1 MQQRRQN
8 KPRQA
13 LARLILGASRGISI
27 EETNAGIGIPASI
40 ISVRYRTKQMPD
52 CVGLVQY
59 RISSGVVS
67 FYNSGTGLIRCRTVR
82 PFLQHTHTNTHT
94 KTNTHANSHKN
105 THGHG
110 QAAWTL
116 TWTCSMEMGT
126 MDMDK
131 QHGCRNADEKFSLA
145 SLVFC

>member
-13 LARLILGASRGISI
+13 LAHLILGASLGIGI
-27 EETNAGIGIPASI
+27 EETNAGIGVPAYI

-52 CVGLVQY
+52 CVGLVRY

-67 FYNSGTGLIRCRTVR
+67 FYHSGTGLIRCRTVR
-82 PFLQHTHTNTHT
+82 PFLQHTHTNT
-94 KTNTHANSHKN
+94 NTHANTHKN
-105 THGHG
+105 THTHGHG